1 MADSPS
7 IVAIMGGLGNQLFQY
22 SLGTYI
28 TQVLGRPVVFNGDA
42 LAHYQDRA
50 LELNRIGLDTPW
62 ADSDA
67 LRARLGAAMAPMW
80 SRRLAASRY
89 GRFIK
94 HDRFITDE
102 SGLTDGIVAR
112 LRAGEGLYFHGYWQ
126 SARLVA
132 AVTPL
137 LWDKFSFPAMGA
149 EAGAWRTQ
157 IDSSNAVAI
166 HLRRGDYASNAKA
179 ARHHGV
185 LSVDYFRRAADLLAS
200 RVTDPVFYIF
210 SDDPAYA
217 RGQLADRLPGPTHLV
232 QTGSPHAWSDLD
244 LMSHC
249 RHNIIANSTYSW
261 WSAWLN
267 KNPNKL
273 VLCPAPWFA
282 DQSSSGD
289 LIPPS
294 WLQVP
299 R

>member
-28 TQVLGRPVVFNGDA
+28 TQVLGQPVVFNGDA

-67 LRARLGAAMAPMW
+67 LRARLGPAMAPMW

-102 SGLTDGIVAR
+102 NGLTDGIVAR

-137 LWDKFSFPAMGA
+137 LWDRFSFPAMGA
-149 EAGAWRTQ
+149 EAGAWRIR
-157 IDSSNAVAI
+157 IDGSNAVAI

-217 RGQLADRLPGPTHLV
+217 RSQLADRLPGPTHLV